1 MPRLTRRHL
10 LPLLLFLPLVYL
22 LHRLHM
28 LHHSPR
34 PQTHYLQSLRG
45 DAPPP
50 SSPATLSSPEIA
62 ADTLLSDLIR
72 AHALLLFTKSTCPYS
87 VRAKHL
93 LMETYNLQPAVH
105 VHELDDLPD
114 LQDAV
119 HRMTGR
125 RTVPN
130 FLVAGHSIGGA
141 DEMEALEKREELI
154 GEVRKWGGNRVKG
167 VYKLGGVKGG

>member
-1 MPRLTRRHL
+1 L
-10 LPLLLFLPLVYL
+10 
-22 LHRLHM
+22 
-28 LHHSPR
+28 
-34 PQTHYLQSLRG
+34 
-45 DAPPP
+45 
-50 SSPATLSSPEIA
+50 
-62 ADTLLSDLIR
+62 DLIQ
-72 AHALLLFTKSTCPYS
+72 AHTLLLFTKSTCPYS
-87 VRAKHL
+87 VRAKYL

-119 HRMTGR
+119 QRKTGR

-141 DEMEALEKREELI
+141 DEMEALEERGGLVA
-154 GEVRKWGGNRVKG
+154 EVRKWGGDRVKG